1 MGNKLKISVII
12 PTYNSA
18 RYIKEAIDSV
28 LTQTLLPFEII
39 VINDGSTD
47 NTEQI
52 IASYIELGKIIYIKK
67 KNNGTASARNVGIK
81 NAKGELIAFLD
92 ADDVWLPE
100 KLAKQIPLFNDSNI
114 GLVYSRR
121 SFLHNHKLAEELL
134 YAGIITKEL
143 IKNNFI
149 TNSSVII
156 RKAICDKIG
165 LVREEKRF
173 MAIEDYDFWLRAST
187 VCQFEYV
194 NNGLVYYRI
203 HSNQTSN
210 IHYFFILK
218 NIIKLYVGMVFVSQY
233 KNFRGLI
240 FFKLTQTV
248 KGYIKSKLKNYAT
261 KIINKIK
268 KNQLD
273 PAKNIN
279 CTEFE
284 TNSWTISRF
293 VIKKL
298 IPVVGFRPFP
308 LNEVCLMVS
317 AVCFFKPTH
326 IFEWGT
332 HIGKSAR
339 IFYETAKYFN
349 IPIKIHSIDLPNN
362 ISHVEHPGYQRGKL
376 IKGLKNVILHQGDGL
391 NKSLEIIKNISSDFR
406 PLFFVDGDHSYESV
420 KRELEGIIA
429 VIPSA
434 TILIHDTFYQ
444 STESNYNIGPW
455 KAVNELINLHR
466 NNKYKKIEINTGLP
480 GMTLLY
486 RDCQECS
493 FEYSQQSQKNKL

>member
-1 MGNKLKISVII
+1 
-12 PTYNSA
+12 
-18 RYIKEAIDSV
+18 
-28 LTQTLLPFEII
+28 
-39 VINDGSTD
+39 
-47 NTEQI
+47 
-52 IASYIELGKIIYIKK
+52 
-67 KNNGTASARNVGIK
+67 
-81 NAKGELIAFLD
+81 
-92 ADDVWLPE
+92 
-100 KLAKQIPLFNDSNI
+100 
-114 GLVYSRR
+114 
-121 SFLHNHKLAEELL
+121 
-134 YAGIITKEL
+134 
-143 IKNNFI
+143 
-149 TNSSVII
+149 
-156 RKAICDKIG
+156 
-165 LVREEKRF
+165 
-173 MAIEDYDFWLRAST
+173 
-187 VCQFEYV
+187 
-194 NNGLVYYRI
+194 
-203 HSNQTSN
+203 
-210 IHYFFILK
+210 
-218 NIIKLYVGMVFVSQY
+218 MVFVSQY